1 MESLGCVSVICS
13 DKTGTLTQNR
23 MTVEQVLVD
32 GRVLQPGQLRLY
44 DPVQRYFYMGQFWT
58 TTQWYRG
65 RLHGRPNGN
74 STSGNGSAGRCFT

>member
-1 MESLGCVSVICS
+1 MSVICS

-44 DPVQRYFYMGQFWT
+44 DPVPAVFFIWG
-58 TTQWYRG
+58 G
-65 RLHGRPNGN
+65 
-74 STSGNGSAGRCFT
+74 SG